1 MMNSKI
7 LATWLL
13 CSLFVAT
20 VCGQEYRTG
29 AMRNAQLSEYD
40 NDQFKSRAVSDMV
53 QIELPFF
60 DNFKQQSLIPN
71 SVLWSDRQVF
81 VNSNY
86 QMFPPN
92 RGVATF
98 DALNQYG
105 HVYKHANDVSFFAD
119 SLTSHYIN
127 LSKIKVA
134 DSLYFSFFYQPQGR
148 GDKPEVQ
155 DSLLVEFQMRE
166 KDTIIRLRDVLTDDG
181 QTIQI
186 KDTIIKDKW
195 FRVFADRG
203 NLIEDFVKMN
213 GVYFKLIMIKLDHK
227 IFSSYISKLVKI
239 AVLYFIDSYREENNG
254 ATPPQNEIDELSNSL
269 TEELNVRYD
278 SAFFHNQ
285 FRFRFLNKASISP
298 AALKSWQGNCD
309 QWNVDNVYLNKDR
322 TAHDTVYYKEIGFI
336 EPGKSFLKNYTAV
349 PYRQYNNNPLAYLA
363 DTISTLIYNGF
374 EFELMLR
381 YEYEIYNKSEKLLYT
396 YSAQK
401 ATSPFSYA
409 TDEALARPPMEF
421 IFPVNKDSETPFKI
435 VQRVGYV
442 SDKKSF
448 QSYDDIIEYE
458 QNMTNYF
465 AYDDGTAEL
474 GYGLKGA
481 GSMCAVK
488 YELNTKDTLI
498 GVRMYFNTT
507 LEGANEKPFK
517 IAVWRDDDLGKPG
530 EMIYRE
536 EDTSMPY
543 YDGEN
548 KFVDFMLDVDLEVR
562 PKNLYVGWIQI
573 YKENLNI
580 GWDTSNPQRDNI
592 FVYIPGEDVWRNTDY
607 DDGCLMIRPI
617 FKSQFS
623 LGGLQLPEDEFDF
636 VVYPN
641 PIVNSQFSIVC
652 SDWKNGDQVEIY
664 NFAGKRVYHQEIND
678 YIVGDVLNVYCP
690 LKSGIYIV
698 RVINQNDNVS
708 KSRKVVVK

>member
-1 MMNSKI
+1 MQN
-7 LATWLL
+7 
-13 CSLFVAT
+13 V
-20 VCGQEYRTG
+20 
-29 AMRNAQLSEYD
+29 QLSEDD
-40 NDQFKSRAVSDMV
+40 NDQPKKHAISDIV
-53 QIELPFF
+53 QMELPFF

-71 SVLWSDRQVF
+71 PDLWSDRQVF
-81 VNSNY
+81 INSNY

-105 HVYKHANDVSFFAD
+105 YVYKHANDISFFAD
-119 SLTSHYIN
+119 SLTSNYIN
-127 LSKIKVA
+127 LSKMKVD

-148 GDKPEVQ
+148 GDRPEVQ
-155 DSLLVEFQMRE
+155 DSLMVEFQMRE
-166 KDTIIRLRDVLTDDG
+166 KDTIIRLRDSLTDDG
-181 QTIQI
+181 QTIHLT
-186 KDTIIKDKW
+186 DTIIRDKW

-203 NLIEDFVKMN
+203 HLLQDFVKMN
-213 GVYFKLIMIKLDHK
+213 DVYFKLIMIKLDHN
-227 IFSSYISKLVKI
+227 IFSSYISQLVRI
-239 AVLYFIDSYREENNG
+239 AVMYFIDNYRDENNG

-278 SAFFHNQ
+278 SAFLHNQ

-298 AALKSWQGNCD
+298 SALKSWQGNCD
-309 QWNVDNVYLNKDR
+309 QWNVDNVYLNKNR
-322 TAHDTVYYKEIGFI
+322 TAQDTAYYKEIGFI
-336 EPGKSFLKNYTAV
+336 EPGKSFLRNYTAV

-381 YEYEIYNKSEKLLYT
+381 YEYEIYNKSNKLLYT

-401 ATSPFSYA
+401 TTSPFSYA
-409 TDEALARPPMEF
+409 TSEALARPPMEY
-421 IFPVNKDSETPFKI
+421 IFPVNRDSETPFKI
-435 VQRVGYV
+435 VQKIGYV

-448 QSYDDIIEYE
+448 ESYDDVIEYE

-481 GSMCAVK
+481 GSMCAVR

-498 GVRMYFNTT
+498 GVRIYFNAT
-507 LEGANEKPFK
+507 LEEANEKPFK

-530 EMIYRE
+530 EMIYIE
-536 EDTSMPY
+536 DDTSMPY
-543 YDGEN
+543 YEGEN
-548 KFVDFMLDVDLEVR
+548 KFVDFMLDDDLEVR
-562 PKNLYVGWIQI
+562 PTNLYVGWRQI

-607 DDGCLMIRPI
+607 DDGCLMIRPL
-617 FKSQFS
+617 FKSQFA
-623 LGGLQLPEDEFDF
+623 LGGLQLPENEFDL

-641 PIVNSQFSIVC
+641 PIVNSQFSIAY
-652 SDWKNGDQVEIY
+652 SDWRNGDQVEIY
-664 NFAGKRVYHQEIND
+664 NFAGKRIYYQKINVD
-678 YIVGDVLNVYCP
+678 NIMDILNVDCP
-690 LKSGIYIV
+690 LKSGIYII
-698 RVINQNDNVS
+698 RIINQNGSIS